1 MKLVPNQIINRVENV
16 ELDLCEIVAFAVTK
30 ITIAEILTTLFC
42 EFLRRCWLILI
53 VYLADTTTKFFFA
66 IPLFAWF
73 HVVGA

>member
-42 EFLRRCWLILI
+42 EFLKRC
-53 VYLADTTTKFFFA
+53 
-66 IPLFAWF
+66 
-73 HVVGA
+73 